1 MLFNSNGKDKTL
13 QKTIYIYLK
22 TQKLLHNYKLTTT
35 TTKIKYVQNIFEKK
49 CRRSKNNVDLKIVL

>member
-35 TTKIKYVQNIFEKK
+35 TKIKYVQNIFEKK
-49 CRRSKNNVDLKIVL
+49 MSSQQK

>member
-49 CRRSKNNVDLKIVL
+49 NVVAAKIM